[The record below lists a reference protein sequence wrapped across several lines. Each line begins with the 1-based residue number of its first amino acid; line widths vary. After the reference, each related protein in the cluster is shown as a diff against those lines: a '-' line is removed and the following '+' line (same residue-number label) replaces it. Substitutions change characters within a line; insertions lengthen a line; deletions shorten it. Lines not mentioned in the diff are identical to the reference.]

1 MESLVVLGRTRALVD
16 DFGEIIYAVQPL
28 SFLNT
33 AKALRGYRAEPVST
47 F

>member
-1 MESLVVLGRTRALVD
+1 MSMLKKKRHRQAALLFALGKDYRL
-16 DFGEIIYAVQPL
+16 
-28 SFLNT
+28 LNT